1 MTDYTKPE
9 QYDPSDWQQVQ
20 RRQAEQ
26 QTQRKNA
33 YTASLSDYDDAPS
46 ISRGQPRPGSFVA
59 PAPIVPAR
67 RQPVIEILPPAEHE
81 QGMVR
86 NAPTGGTMLRTQVNG
101 TYRDRAEGFQI
112 ASFPL
117 SVGAGI
123 LAVILAIVGFG
134 RPFGLGLLLWFSMA
148 FFATWLIAWA
158 VHNAVSAEGIALV
171 RELSLWAY
179 LKREQRERWDWQW
192 SQVEREED

>member
-1 MTDYTKPE
+1 MTDYTAPE
-9 QYDPSDWQQVQ
+9 HYDPTDWQQVQ
-20 RRQAEQ
+20 RRREAQ
-26 QTQRKNA
+26 QMHDKNA
-33 YTASLSDYDDAPS
+33 YTASLSDIDASPS
-46 ISRGQPRPGSFVA
+46 IVRGQPRPGSYVA
-59 PAPIVPAR
+59 AAPIVPAR
-67 RQPVIEILPPAEHE
+67 RQPIIEVLPPAEHE
-81 QGMVR
+81 QSLLR
-86 NAPTGGTMLRTQVNG
+86 NAPTGSAMTGMQVRG

-148 FFATWLIAWA
+148 FFATWLGAWLI
-158 VHNAVSAEGIALV
+158 HNAVSAEGIALV

-192 SQVEREED
+192 SQVEREDD

>member
-1 MTDYTKPE
+1 MTDYSKPE

-20 RRQAEQ
+20 RRREM
-26 QTQRKNA
+26 RDKNA
-33 YTASLSDYDDAPS
+33 YTASLSDIDASPTV
-46 ISRGQPRPGSFVA
+46 SRGQPRPGSFVA

-81 QGMVR
+81 QGMMR
-86 NAPTGGTMLRTQVNG
+86 NAPTGSAMAGMQVRG

-112 ASFPL
+112 ASLPL
-117 SVGAGI
+117 SIGAGI
-123 LAVILAIVGFG
+123 FAVILAIVGFG
-134 RPFGLGLLLWFSMA
+134 RPFGLGLLLWFSLA
-148 FFATWLIAWA
+148 FFATWLGAWV

-171 RELSLWAY
+171 RELSLWSY

-192 SQVEREED
+192 SQLDKEDD